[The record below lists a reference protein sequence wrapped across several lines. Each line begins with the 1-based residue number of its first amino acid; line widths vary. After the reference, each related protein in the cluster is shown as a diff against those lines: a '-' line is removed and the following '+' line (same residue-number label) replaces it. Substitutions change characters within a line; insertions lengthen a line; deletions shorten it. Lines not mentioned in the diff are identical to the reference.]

1 MGHDQSLIAELEQAI
16 QSGSKDKRVE
26 TLRRITDLFVADAD
40 RFNDQQIEIFDDVL
54 GRLIKRIEGKALA
67 ELSNRLAPVSNA
79 PIEVIRRLAHEND
92 VAVAAPILRQ
102 SQRLTDKDLIEIAE
116 TKNQGHLLAI
126 ASRATVGSHVTDAL
140 LKRGDRD
147 VVHTLAENT
156 GARFSEIGFATLV
169 KHAETDEHLAE
180 RVGLRLDVPLT
191 LFRELL
197 LRATEAVRSRLL
209 SLAGPQSRDKIQHI
223 LAAISE
229 DTQHEA
235 GLQTERDYAA
245 AYARAAEMK
254 EKGKLTEAAIL
265 EFAKTDRYADLL
277 ASLSVMCGAPMA
289 LIEALLRSDHR
300 EGWLVPCKVAGLD
313 WSTVRA
319 ILASRYIARPVADQ
333 TLDAARSD
341 YSKLSQAG
349 AGRILRF
356 WQVRQTASKDELQI
370 QLKRPPAPV
379 APVNV

>member
-289 LIEALLRSDHR
+289 LIEALLRSDYR

>member
-1 MGHDQSLIAELEQAI
+1 
-16 QSGSKDKRVE
+16 
-26 TLRRITDLFVADAD
+26 
-40 RFNDQQIEIFDDVL
+40 
-54 GRLIKRIEGKALA
+54 
-67 ELSNRLAPVSNA
+67 
-79 PIEVIRRLAHEND
+79 
-92 VAVAAPILRQ
+92 
-102 SQRLTDKDLIEIAE
+102 
-116 TKNQGHLLAI
+116 
-126 ASRATVGSHVTDAL
+126 
-140 LKRGDRD
+140 
-147 VVHTLAENT
+147 
-156 GARFSEIGFATLV
+156 
-169 KHAETDEHLAE
+169 
-180 RVGLRLDVPLT
+180 
-191 LFRELL
+191 
-197 LRATEAVRSRLL
+197 
-209 SLAGPQSRDKIQHI
+209 
-223 LAAISE
+223 
-229 DTQHEA
+229 
-235 GLQTERDYAA
+235 
-245 AYARAAEMK
+245 MK